1 MIENLQK
8 SQSSK
13 QQVVLTNLSLDSA
26 GTYKCEVSAEAPS
39 FRTKS
44 ASQAM
49 VVVVL
54 PKKADIIGAQ
64 PKYQVGDI
72 VNVTCFSHR

>member
-1 MIENLQK
+1 
-8 SQSSK
+8 
-13 QQVVLTNLSLDSA
+13 
-26 GTYKCEVSAEAPS
+26 
-39 FRTKS
+39 
-44 ASQAM
+44 M

-54 PKKADIIGAQ
+54 PKKADIVGAQ